1 MKRGILLFLTLFF
14 ILSPMAHA
22 QSDSDLWY
30 EDQSRALAQE
40 LDVLIRDKSYPGFYG
55 VPERVMSLTDEVQKT
70 DFSAVP
76 QSALRLT
83 LPKVDGL
90 LTFMLRQLAATDEGE
105 LSDIAAKQLIDNM
118 PPTLVTLLNGAENE
132 SWVLLSA
139 VYNISETFVLP
150 DGFQNAIV
158 LPRYPGDY
166 WIAVSFT
173 QTGDNTGTASAS
185 FVQADIQEGIDQLT
199 DSLGGKLL
207 YAFLFKETVYDYPL

>member
-1 MKRGILLFLTLFF
+1 M
-14 ILSPMAHA
+14 
-22 QSDSDLWY
+22 
-30 EDQSRALAQE
+30 
-40 LDVLIRDKSYPGFYG
+40 LIRDRSYAGFYG
-55 VPERVMSLTDEVQKT
+55 VPEHVMSLTDEVQKT

-83 LPKVDGL
+83 LPKADGL
-90 LTFMLRQLAATDEGE
+90 LTFMPRQL
-105 LSDIAAKQLIDNM
+105 AAKQLIDNM

-158 LPRYPGDY
+158 LLRYPGDY

-185 FVQADIQEGIDQLT
+185 FVQADIQDGIDQLT

-207 YAFLFKETVYDYPL
+207 YAFLFRETVYPQCTKGNTPGGV